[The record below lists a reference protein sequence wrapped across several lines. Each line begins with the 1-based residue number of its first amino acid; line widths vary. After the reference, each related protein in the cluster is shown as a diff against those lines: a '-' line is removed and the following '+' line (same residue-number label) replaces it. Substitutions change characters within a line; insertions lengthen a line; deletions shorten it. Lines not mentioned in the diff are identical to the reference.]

1 MDSQKILASLPHKP
15 WVYLFKN
22 KKDEILYIGKA
33 KNLKKRVAQY
43 FNPNS
48 VWKQDMLNK
57 AHTVDF
63 FTVKTESEALY
74 LEDNLIKTHQPP
86 FNSILKGAN
95 SYSYI
100 KLTNEPIPK
109 VFITRK
115 RIKDG
120 ATYIWPKHNIR
131 ALKKLLQYLRQVL
144 QFRTCS
150 QAEFNKRGYCN
161 DYYFWMCAWWGK
173 KRREDPKTTEAEY
186 QKIMKILIK
195 FFKGDTKVIKDTIKE
210 KIQQA
215 IEIENFEWAA
225 RLRDV
230 YHSIEDLT
238 ERQHVVLSKQYTG
251 VIFLIKKI
259 ARWYMVGSINFFE
272 GKIVDILVNKFDCDD
287 VDQEHLVTLFENEFG
302 HFYVS
307 WWEDDKKNDDIVGYQ
322 KRQVN
327 KTMLNEAKTLL
338 NNAIES
344 YMIASAW
351 NRENVYNEVLIDLQ
365 KKYQLKHFPYHIE
378 CIDISHLSGDWIS
391 WGLSAM
397 LGGIPNTKYYRRY
410 KITSVEH
417 IGNDSNDYLALKE
430 VITRRFQLDTTNSSN
445 STPGSST
452 VSSSDPGVRFWSS
465 AWHPNLFILDWGK
478 GQLNIIKKL
487 YQENR
492 AFQDIFAQVDFVALG
507 KGQARKQS
515 NIGKET
521 PNSKKTPRGLTQQT
535 DTWPRGANTETE
547 TIAEHLYFFD
557 DKMHIKSKALDYDHT
572 DSLLITLRNE
582 AHRFA
587 NQYRK
592 KQMSK
597 EWKKK

>member
-1 MDSQKILASLPHKP
+1 MNTEKILATLPHKP

-33 KNLKKRVAQY
+33 KDLKKRVAQY

-115 RIKDG
+115 KIKDG
-120 ATYIWPKHNIR
+120 ATYIGPKHNIR

-150 QAEFNKRGYCN
+150 QAEFNKKWYCN

-173 KRREDPKTTEAEY
+173 KRRENPKTTETEY

-210 KIQQA
+210 KMQQA
-215 IEIENFEWAA
+215 IEIENFERAA

-272 GKIVDILVNKFDCDD
+272 GKIVDILVNKFDHDD

-302 HFYVS
+302 NFYFS
-307 WWEDDKKNDDIVGYQ
+307 KWDKDDLMGYQ
-322 KRQVN
+322 KRQVT
-327 KTMLNEAKTLL
+327 KTMLREADVLL

-351 NRENVYNEVLIDLQ
+351 NRENVYNEVLTDLQ
-365 KKYQLKHFPYHIE
+365 NKYQLKHFPYHIE

-397 LGGIPNTKYYRRY
+397 LGGIPNTKYYRKY

-430 VITRRFQLDTTNSSN
+430 VITRRFLAWNEQQL
-445 STPGSST
+445 
-452 VSSSDPGVRFWSS
+452 
-465 AWHPNLFILDWGK
+465 PNLFILDWGK

-487 YQENR
+487 YQENK
-492 AFQDIFAQVDFVALG
+492 AFQDIFAHVDFVALG

-515 NIGKET
+515 NIWKQNLST
-521 PNSKKTPRGLTQQT
+521 T
-535 DTWPRGANTETE
+535 NTNE

-557 DKMHIKSKALDYDHT
+557 DKMQIRSKALDYDHT
-572 DSLLITLRNE
+572 DSLLTTLRNE

-597 EWKKK
+597 EWK